1 MNRKAIATSFAVSC
15 LTLLT
20 LLAVNRFGYS
30 SVKAAIVLV
39 VIAVLAAFTA
49 GISGALAIGVA
60 FVIFYVLDYFLN
72 DRFTAVVILA
82 AIAVIAALAVEG
94 KNAWRR

>member
-20 LLAVNRFGYS
+20 LLGVNRFGYS
-30 SVKAAIVLV
+30 SVKGAIVLV
-39 VIAVLAAFTA
+39 VIAALAAFTA
-49 GISGALAIGVA
+49 GITGALAIGMA
-60 FVIFYVLDYFLN
+60 FVLFYVLDYFLN
-72 DRFTAVVILA
+72 DRFTSVVILA

-94 KNAWRR
+94 GRAWKR